1 VTDEHYLGDG
11 LYASY
16 DGYQIQLRAPRELS
30 LDDSMVYLD
39 PGVLINFFK
48 YVERTLDI
56 EITLGK
62 RGDA

>member
-1 VTDEHYLGDG
+1 MLESNELIKLLKETHVTDEHYLGDG

-48 YVERTLDI
+48 YV
-56 EITLGK
+56 
-62 RGDA
+62 